1 MVMKDKTTG
10 LISIGFGIGLC
21 FAALVFISFL
31 MVYVDLASTEDKI
44 AAINVGENNFIS
56 WQDNVK
62 CEDPDTCES
71 TDELKGI
78 DTGTE
83 FTSDMDKPMIS
94 ENIVRTGGSDND
106 RKGS

>member
-31 MVYVDLASTEDKI
+31 MVYVDLASAEDKI
-44 AAINVGENNFIS
+44 AAINAGENNFIS

-62 CEDPDTCES
+62 CEDSDTF
-71 TDELKGI
+71 KGI